1 VSTGR
6 WTFLSNHG
14 HVLVCLA
21 RDPDARTR
29 DVAAAVGITE
39 RAVQQIVHDLV
50 EQGYLDKVKVGRRNR
65 YTVVRSA
72 HLRHEQV
79 STITVGGFVD
89 LLVAPGPAPLAA
101 DHEQVTVDHADARTG
116 Q

>member
-1 VSTGR
+1 MSQVSDGR

-14 HVLVCLA
+14 HVLVSLA

-29 DVAAAVGITE
+29 DVAEAVGITE

-50 EQGYLDKVKVGRRNR
+50 EQGYLKKVKVGRRNR

-79 STITVGGFVD
+79 SRVTLGRFVD
-89 LLVAPGPAPLAA
+89 LLVPPAP
-101 DHEQVTVDHADARTG
+101 VPSGRTTTR
-116 Q
+116 